1 MKSLQIG
8 QFRNPL
14 RNMQYR
20 LSIENNPLQIL
31 LLLRLI
37 IVQPDLLGQD
47 VSEAATRLP
56 LLQMAAFAV
65 LPPAKGHL
73 EWLVFSLLL
82 LKTQF

>member
-1 MKSLQIG
+1 
-8 QFRNPL
+8 
-14 RNMQYR
+14 MQYR
-20 LSIENNPLQIL
+20 LSIEYNPLQIL

-56 LLQMAAFAV
+56 LLQMAALAV

-82 LKTQF
+82 FQTQF